1 CYMCLY
7 GRRPGQEGGRGGAA
21 EVVAAEEGERAAEE
35 SPTYEDL
42 CEKGYLVPSDNGV
55 GGGKSMDETV
65 LRRGEGSGGDQ
76 TGAPEGVVKIFRQ
89 KADFEKGNVPAK
101 ILEES
106 IDAVYAATI
115 GHDVAEALK
124 DDITLESV
132 VEPEL
137 VERAWDVVEEMNEL
151 TPEEQQLV
159 KQHSEEFDQLVI
171 KRYPTRKLR

>member
-1 CYMCLY
+1 MCLY
-7 GRRPGQEGGRGGAA
+7 GRRPGQEGGRGGAS

-35 SPTYEDL
+35 SPTYQDL
-42 CEKGYLVPSDNGV
+42 CEKGYLIPSDSGV

-65 LRRGEGSGGDQ
+65 LRRGKSSGDDQ

-106 IDAVYAATI
+106 LDAVFAATI

-137 VERAWDVVEEMNEL
+137 VDRAWDVVEEMNEL
-151 TPEEQQLV
+151 TPEEQQLA
-159 KQHSEEFDQLVI
+159 KQHSEEFDQL
-171 KRYPTRKLR
+171 